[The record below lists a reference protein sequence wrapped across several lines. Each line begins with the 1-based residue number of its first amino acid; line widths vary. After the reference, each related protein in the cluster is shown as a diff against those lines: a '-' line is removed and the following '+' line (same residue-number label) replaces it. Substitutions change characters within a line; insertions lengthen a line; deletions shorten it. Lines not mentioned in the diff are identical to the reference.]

1 MRGDVSIT
9 IFDDY
14 MELMDMD
21 YVYDESNRNRRR
33 ECIYYSSAVFSVG
46 FLISLFFWC
55 YVVILDMEKMED
67 K

>member
-9 IFDDY
+9 ICDDC

-21 YVYDESNRNRRR
+21 NFYDESNRNRRR
-33 ECIYYSSAVFSVG
+33 ECIYYSSAVFTVG
-46 FLISLFFWC
+46 FLFCLFLWC
-55 YVVILDMEKMED
+55 YVVISDMEKLEE

>member
-9 IFDDY
+9 IFDDC

-21 YVYDESNRNRRR
+21 YVYDESNRNMRR

-55 YVVILDMEKMED
+55 YVVILDMEKMEE

>member
-14 MELMDMD
+14 MELMDME

>member
-33 ECIYYSSAVFSVG
+33 ECSYYSSAVFSVG

>member
-21 YVYDESNRNRRR
+21 YVYDESNRNMRR